1 MKAFVYERYGPP
13 EVLQPREIAKPTPKD
28 NEVLIK
34 IVATTVTSGD
44 WRVRSLNIPRGF
56 KLISRVMFGW
66 NKPRQPI
73 LGMELSGKV
82 EAVGTKVSRF
92 KPGDSV
98 FAFSDTAMGCYAEYV
113 CLPETG
119 AVCLKPE
126 NLSYEEAA
134 ALSFGGTTAMD
145 FFDRG
150 NLTQGDAVLI
160 NGASGGVGTAAI
172 QLAKHAGARITA
184 VCSEA
189 NADLVRELGADR
201 VIDYHR
207 ENILSS
213 GNKYDLIMDT
223 AGTIPLA
230 HASRLLTKNG
240 RYLMVLGGLPDML
253 SIPWLSLTTGKKVV
267 AGPAKVR
274 PEQLQQLAELAKAGN
289 YKPVIDRV
297 YPFDQMVEAH
307 RHVDAGHKKG
317 NVVVSLRDT
326 AL

>member
-189 NADLVRELGADR
+189 NTDLVRELGADR

-223 AGTIPLA
+223 AGTILLA

-240 RYLMVLGGLPDML
+240 RYLMVLGGLPEML
-253 SIPWLSLTTGKKVV
+253 SIPWFSLTTGKKVV

-307 RHVDAGHKKG
+307 RHVDTGHKKG